1 MISGIKIHV
10 AGTELFEHLL
20 GRANHHKERAAHYV
34 RQVASLK
41 AQGDEFQEDPVS
53 SVRRFREDPL
63 SSLERSANEHTEK
76 YGYFKFLADHLPRE
90 ETYELEEHDLAKIEI
105 VARYL

>member
-1 MISGIKIHV
+1 MISGIKIHI

-20 GRANHHKERAAHYV
+20 GRASHHKEKAAHYA
-34 RQVASLK
+34 RQVVSLK
-41 AQGDEFQEDPVS
+41 AQGDEFQEES
-53 SVRRFREDPL
+53 SIRSFREDPL